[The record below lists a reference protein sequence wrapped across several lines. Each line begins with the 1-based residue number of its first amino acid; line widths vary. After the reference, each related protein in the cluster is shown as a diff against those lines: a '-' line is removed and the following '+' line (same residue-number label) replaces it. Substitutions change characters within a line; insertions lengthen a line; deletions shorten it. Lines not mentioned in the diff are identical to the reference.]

1 AVLQCAIQ
9 DALVVRN
16 GLIKVYWDPEREFHT
31 ERQTGVSA
39 EQLVLM
45 FGDEAAGIPPQ
56 EPGLELAGSRA
67 YQEMIGGQPGMPAQE
82 VTLYEIEIR
91 R

>member
-1 AVLQCAIQ
+1 MARVL
-9 DALVVRN
+9 
-16 GLIKVYWDPEREFHT
+16 
-31 ERQTGVSA
+31 A
-39 EQLVLM
+39 EQVDRILPGLLRV
-45 FGDEAAGIPPQ
+45 FDGSEKVVSYSPTRPGDEAAGIPPQ